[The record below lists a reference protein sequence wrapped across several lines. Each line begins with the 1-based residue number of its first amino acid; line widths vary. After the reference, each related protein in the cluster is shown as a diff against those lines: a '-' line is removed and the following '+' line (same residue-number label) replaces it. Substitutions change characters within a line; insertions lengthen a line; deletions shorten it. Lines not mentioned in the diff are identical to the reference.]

1 MTDDQP
7 ISYLALKKGTPVLSA
22 SGQRLGTVEHVLAD
36 DSLDLFDGL
45 VVRVEHG
52 VRFLD
57 ASRIG
62 TITAGS
68 VETTLTEAD
77 AEALPQPDGEPVFEA
92 DPEEYQGR
100 GLTAWYGR
108 MFMREHWMRDRPDR
122 DR

>member
-1 MTDDQP
+1 MTDDEP
-7 ISYLALKKGTPVLSA
+7 ISYLALKKGTAVLLA

-45 VVRVEHG
+45 VVRVERG
-52 VRFLD
+52 VRFVD
-57 ASRIG
+57 ASRVG
-62 TITAGS
+62 TITEES
-68 VETTLTEAD
+68 VETTLSDAD
-77 AEALPQPDGEPVFEA
+77 AAALPQPDGEPVFEA
-92 DPEEYQGR
+92 DPEEYQGK